1 MQPLPTPDS
10 LEPFVR
16 DIVLLEGEDEQA
28 KSTFPFY
35 ADGFPGIIYSRS
47 DQPFTLQP
55 RNKLLSSFY
64 LYGQTV
70 EPIALEVE
78 GPFQMILLRLYPFAV
93 NILLGVDP
101 KVLMDDCYDLKQ
113 VEGVDTM
120 ASVKLLD
127 ETEDIQERLE
137 VIANYFNELV
147 VSASFNPNHQVKL
160 ATNLILNSKGIISIK
175 ELRSRLNVAERTL
188 ERHFSQEVG
197 VTPKQFAKMIQFSN
211 SLNQISEKDYLLL
224 TDVGYDS
231 GFSDQSHFIKTFK
244 RYTGKTPKEFQK
256 QISA

>member
-1 MQPLPTPDS
+1 
-10 LEPFVR
+10 
-16 DIVLLEGEDEQA
+16 
-28 KSTFPFY
+28 
-35 ADGFPGIIYSRS
+35 
-47 DQPFTLQP
+47 
-55 RNKLLSSFY
+55 
-64 LYGQTV
+64 
-70 EPIALEVE
+70 
-78 GPFQMILLRLYPFAV
+78 V